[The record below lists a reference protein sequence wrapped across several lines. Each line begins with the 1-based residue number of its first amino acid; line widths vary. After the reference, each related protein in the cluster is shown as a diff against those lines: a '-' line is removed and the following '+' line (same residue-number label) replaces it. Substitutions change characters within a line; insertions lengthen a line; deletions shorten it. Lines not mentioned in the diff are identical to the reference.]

1 MWHFFSSWGCLG
13 CFLCSAKVFSPFPR
27 KHQVPYS
34 NVDLSTT
41 NILFSIPIRSK
52 IGAVPFQYSLVA
64 NSDPHAGFAV
74 NGGFKGTLTGPS
86 GVLSAGLVPGSIQFQ
101 DCADAPDSQT
111 RLSDWAVIDSTGA
124 FHPLPAK

>member
-1 MWHFFSSWGCLG
+1 MSLRIQRHTMVRVALLFVLGLSGLLPVLGQGIQPFSTQASG
-13 CFLCSAKVFSPFPR
+13 
-27 KHQVPYS
+27 PYS

-86 GVLSAGLVPGSIQFQ
+86 GVLSAGLVPGIHSI
-101 DCADAPDSQT
+101 SGL
-111 RLSDWAVIDSTGA
+111 R
-124 FHPLPAK
+124 